1 MLRIISN
8 LNFLLHCS
16 STRKLVTKNMPY
28 SLSEE
33 RSRNDCLLSSGP
45 KKMPALVSLGLHE
58 DGGAYLKCEAF
69 HY

>member
-1 MLRIISN
+1 MFRIISN
-8 LNFLLHCS
+8 LNFLLHFS
-16 STRKLVTKNMPY
+16 STRKLVTKNIPY

-33 RSRNDCLLSSGP
+33 RSRNDCLLSSGQ
-45 KKMPALVSLGLHE
+45 KNAITGVFWHK